1 MATGNSR
8 DGELGLYMKMLTSAS
23 TAWRGLGTLGVRF
36 LLAEVG
42 AEASS
47 THLNT
52 WCPAYAGTT
61 YRYSM
66 NFQLMSS

>member
-8 DGELGLYMKMLTSAS
+8 DGELGLYVKTLTSAS
-23 TAWRGLGTLGVRF
+23 TAWRGLGTLGVQF

-52 WCPAYAGTT
+52 WCPAYAGTA
-61 YRYSM
+61 YRYSVS
-66 NFQLMSS
+66 FQ